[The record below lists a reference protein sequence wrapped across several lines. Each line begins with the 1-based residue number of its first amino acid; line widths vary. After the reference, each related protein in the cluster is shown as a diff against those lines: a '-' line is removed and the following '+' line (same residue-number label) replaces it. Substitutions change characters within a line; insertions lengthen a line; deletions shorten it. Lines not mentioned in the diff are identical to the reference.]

1 MIQENYN
8 PRENWM
14 RKKNRKERDQNES
27 FERELRPWNVPASI
41 DEMKFQ
47 SKFQDSDKPK
57 KEKGN
62 EKENAKRVQE
72 GRRDLRKHLH
82 SEKSVLFHKMI

>member
-1 MIQENYN
+1 MIQDHLTLNKD
-8 PRENWM
+8 WM
-14 RKKNRKERDQNES
+14 NEKIRKEREQNES

-82 SEKSVLFHKMI
+82 SKHSVLFRKMK